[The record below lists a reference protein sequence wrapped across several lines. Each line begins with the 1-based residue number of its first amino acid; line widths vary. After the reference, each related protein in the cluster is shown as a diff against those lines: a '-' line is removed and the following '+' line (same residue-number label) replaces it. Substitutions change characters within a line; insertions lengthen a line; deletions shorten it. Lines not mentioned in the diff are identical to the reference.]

1 MPSGPT
7 PRVDLSKK
15 QLSEVSNE
23 HLVSSTRTLLLHE
36 NALSALPA
44 SFAARQ
50 SQLRVLYLNDNR
62 LSTWPE
68 ALSELKFLEKLHLEN
83 NALTCVPASV
93 GRMSSVRKLYLQ
105 NNRIATLPDEIGEL
119 RLLTHLS
126 LHSNQLVALPVDLAL
141 CDALVELHVGNNPL
155 QSPPSFACNKGVPFL
170 RLYLR
175 MMRAAAA
182 PAALAVPRARFRFHR
197 DIVFD
202 APTQSAQSSSP
213 TATAHRAALTTSAP
227 SGIAAAALSAPASPS
242 SIAAA
247 SSDGATAASASATLR
262 RRFKRRTTVA
272 STVRT
277 NTTHSLLYFLAE
289 IDGMCSQ
296 NQRPYMEDRTAV
308 VECCSQRRPASEL
321 EAVEN
326 LFSRI
331 TMLGVYDGHGGQ
343 HASEYVR
350 RHLLATIANQAAFR
364 AGDFVAAL
372 RRAFAVV
379 DDALVKWLWER
390 RNPCG
395 STAAVVLLVDNLVFV
410 AHAGD
415 TRALLCR
422 DKTAFALTSDHT
434 PARESERIRIE
445 SRGGEVTRNPRGG
458 PMRVN
463 GMLAVSRSFGDVLLK
478 PNAVVTSEPDV
489 CVEPLSPA
497 DEWLIMATDGLFD
510 VMSNQS
516 AVDVVRRCA
525 SAHEAATKL
534 VRLACTGP
542 DSGDNVSVV
551 VVRLHW
557 TIDMLGG
564 RNKRP
569 TASSASASGGGGGGG
584 GGSGGTSSGS
594 LQKSRI
600 TEENM
605 QRALQMPSIR
615 ATLRGGDLLERS
627 GRLDQPQLAAPSA
640 KRVASAAPQKAPR
653 EPPAAQA
660 PTAAQPIKHD
670 ERVLIKLLMPS
681 INGSKAVLH
690 RCDPAQT
697 VGGLHAEL
705 CAEHGL
711 NGATCQ
717 LYSAPDGAAL
727 SVAARMDSPAVSAA
741 SAVVLKRADEP
752 MPGAQ
757 RRVSGGG
764 GGGAG
769 DDDTVVDASAE
780 RVSRV
785 EYATLRGTGGGGGEQ
800 AKPSLTAQFAVSN
813 EGLPRH
819 WHSGRLSSGRVFY
832 FNTELQVTSWQN
844 PATPVRAP
852 WEAVTTLGNKIYYH
866 NTKTGRTAW
875 TCDDGDREEAEDGS
889 SSNSKDTETK
899 SRQ

>member
-15 QLSEVSNE
+15 QLNEVNNE
-23 HLVSSTRTLLLHE
+23 HLIASTRTLLLHE
-36 NALSALPA
+36 NALTALPA
-44 SFAARQ
+44 SFATRQ

-62 LSTWPE
+62 LATWPE

-83 NALTCVPASV
+83 NALVAVPKSV
-93 GRMSSVRKLYLQ
+93 GRMTNLRKLYLH
-105 NNRIATLPDEIGEL
+105 NNRIATVADEIGEL

-126 LHSNQLVALPVDLAL
+126 LHSNLLVALPVDLAL

-175 MMRAAAA
+175 MMRAALA
-182 PAALAVPRARFRFHR
+182 PAGAAVPKPRFRFHR

-202 APTQSAQSSSP
+202 APATSAPTSAQSSPSAIR
-213 TATAHRAALTTSAP
+213 ATLATSAP
-227 SGIAAAALSAPASPS
+227 SGIASSPSTASPTLS
-242 SIAAA
+242 SPDSV
-247 SSDGATAASASATLR
+247 SSSPSATATLR
-262 RRFKRRTTVA
+262 RRFKRRTVT

-277 NTTHSLLYFLAE
+277 QTTHSLLYFLAE
-289 IDGMCSQ
+289 VDGMCSQ

-308 VECCSQRRPASEL
+308 VECCSQRRPSTEL
-321 EAVEN
+321 EAIEN

-331 TMLGVYDGHGGQ
+331 MMLGVFDGHGGQ

-350 RHLLATIANQAAFR
+350 RHLLTTIANQAAFR
-364 AGDFVAAL
+364 SGDFVAAL

-395 STAAVVLLVDNLVFV
+395 STAAVVLLVDNIVYV

-422 DKTAFALTSDHT
+422 DKSAFALTSDHT

-516 AVDVVRRCA
+516 AVDVVRRCS

-569 TASSASASGGGGGGG
+569 TASSATA
-584 GGSGGTSSGS
+584 SSGS
-594 LQKSRI
+594 VNTNSGILQKSRV

-640 KRVASAAPQKAPR
+640 KRASAAVASSTAAPPKAPR
-653 EPPAAQA
+653 DAPAATA
-660 PTAAQPIKHD
+660 AAQPIKHD

-697 VGGLHAEL
+697 VGALHSEL
-705 CAEHGL
+705 CIEHGL
-711 NGATCQ
+711 NGATFQ

-741 SAVVLKRADEP
+741 STVVLKRVDEP
-752 MPGAQ
+752 MPGAE
-757 RRVSGGG
+757 RRTSGGG
-764 GGGAG
+764 GGG
-769 DDDTVVDASAE
+769 DDETVVDASAE

-785 EYATLRGTGGGGGEQ
+785 EYATLRGSEQQQQQQQ

-813 EGLPRH
+813 EGLPRN

-832 FNTELQVTSWQN
+832 FNTESQVTSWQN

-852 WEAVTTLGNKIYYH
+852 WEAVTTLGNKIYFH

-875 TCDDGDREEAEDGS
+875 TCDDGDREEAED
-889 SSNSKDTETK
+889 NEEQK
-899 SRQ
+899 RQ

>member
-15 QLSEVSNE
+15 QLNE
-23 HLVSSTRTLLLHE
+23 IPNEQLVNSTRTLLLHE
-36 NALSALPA
+36 NALTALPMQ
-44 SFAARQ
+44 FAVRQ
-50 SQLRVLYLNDNR
+50 SQLRVLYLNENR

-68 ALSELKFLEKLHLEN
+68 ALSELKFLEKLHLESN
-83 NALTCVPASV
+83 QLTVVPSSV
-93 GRMSSVRKLYLQ
+93 GRLSSLRKLYLH
-105 NNRIATLPDEIGEL
+105 NNRISSLPSDLGAL
-119 RLLTHLS
+119 RQLTHLS
-126 LHSNQLVALPVDLAL
+126 LHSNAIVALPCDLAL

-155 QSPPSFACNKGVPFL
+155 QSPPSFACNKGVAFL

-175 MMRAAAA
+175 MMRASD
-182 PAALAVPRARFRFHR
+182 ALVGAVPRPRYRFHR

-202 APTQSAQSSSP
+202 SP
-213 TATAHRAALTTSAP
+213 SVGDKPQQLQQLQQLQPHKAALTASAP
-227 SGIAAAALSAPASPS
+227 PS
-242 SIAAA
+242 SAASAAA
-247 SSDGATAASASATLR
+247 SAESGSGSNTSSPSATATIK

-289 IDGMCSQ
+289 VDGMCSQ
-296 NQRPYMEDRTAV
+296 NQRPYMEDRSAV
-308 VECCSQRRPASEL
+308 IECCAQRRPTSEL
-321 EAVEN
+321 EAIEN

-331 TMLGVYDGHGGQ
+331 MMLGVFDGHGGQ

-350 RHLLATIANQAAFR
+350 RHLLATIANQSAFR
-364 AGDFVAAL
+364 NGDFVTAL

-395 STAAVVLLVDNLVFV
+395 STAAVVLLVDNVVYV

-422 DKTAFALTSDHT
+422 DKMAFALTSDHT

-445 SRGGEVTRNPRGG
+445 ARGGEVSRNPRGG

-525 SAHEAATKL
+525 SPREAATKL

-542 DSGDNVSVV
+542 DSGDNVSVL

-569 TASSASASGGGGGGG
+569 TASSATASGGGGAAQ
-584 GGSGGTSSGS
+584 
-594 LQKSRI
+594 QKARV
-600 TEENM
+600 TEESM

-627 GRLDQPQLAAPSA
+627 GRLEQPQLAAPSN
-640 KRVASAAPQKAPR
+640 KRASTPLAANVAPTKAPR
-653 EPPAAQA
+653 E
-660 PTAAQPIKHD
+660 AAQPVKLD

-681 INGSKAVLH
+681 VNGSKAVLH

-697 VGGLHAEL
+697 IGSLHAEL
-705 CAEHGL
+705 CVEHGL
-711 NGATCQ
+711 NGATFQ
-717 LYSAPDGAAL
+717 LCSAPDGAVL
-727 SVAARMDSPAVSAA
+727 SAAVRMDSPAVSAA
-741 SAVVLKRADEP
+741 ASIVLKRTDEP
-752 MPGAQ
+752 MPGVG
-757 RRVSGGG
+757 RRASGG
-764 GGGAG
+764 ASATG

-785 EYATLRGTGGGGGEQ
+785 EYATLRGNNNSDAAA
-800 AKPSLTAQFAVSN
+800 AKPSLAAQFAVSN
-813 EGLPRH
+813 EGLPPN

-832 FNTELQVTSWQN
+832 FNTELQVTAWQN

-852 WEAVTTLGNKIYYH
+852 WQAVTTLGNKIYYH

-875 TCDDGDREEAEDGS
+875 TCDEGDREEAEDGGEDEQR
-889 SSNSKDTETK
+889 K
-899 SRQ
+899 QQ

>member
-15 QLSEVSNE
+15 QLNE
-23 HLVSSTRTLLLHE
+23 IPNEQLISSTRTLLLHE
-36 NALSALPA
+36 NLLTSLPA
-44 SFAARQ
+44 QFAVRQ
-50 SQLRVLYLNDNR
+50 NQLRVLYLNENR

-68 ALSELKFLEKLHLEN
+68 ALSELKFLEKLHLESN
-83 NALTCVPASV
+83 QLTSVPSSV
-93 GRMSSVRKLYLQ
+93 GRLSSLRKLYLH
-105 NNRIATLPDEIGEL
+105 NNRIASLPSEL
-119 RLLTHLS
+119 GALRQLTHLS
-126 LHSNQLVALPVDLAL
+126 LHSNAIVALPCDLAL

-155 QSPPSFACNKGVPFL
+155 QSPPSFACNKGVAFL

-175 MMRAAAA
+175 MMRASDAAHA
-182 PAALAVPRARFRFHR
+182 TVPRPRFRFHR

-202 APTQSAQSSSP
+202 APSDDNRSQQQLLQQQHQP
-213 TATAHRAALTTSAP
+213 HKAALTLSAP
-227 SGIAAAALSAPASPS
+227 SGALSAAAESGSGGGSNSSSPS
-242 SIAAA
+242 TS
-247 SSDGATAASASATLR
+247 ATATLK

-289 IDGMCSQ
+289 VDGMCSQ
-296 NQRPYMEDRTAV
+296 NQRPYMEDRSAV
-308 VECCSQRRPASEL
+308 IECCSQRRPTSEL
-321 EAVEN
+321 EAIEN

-331 TMLGVYDGHGGQ
+331 MMLGVFDGHGGQ

-350 RHLLATIANQAAFR
+350 RHLLATIANQSAFR
-364 AGDFVAAL
+364 NGDFVTAL

-395 STAAVVLLVDNLVFV
+395 STAAVVLLVDNVVYV

-422 DKTAFALTSDHT
+422 DKMAFALTSDHT

-445 SRGGEVTRNPRGG
+445 SRGGEVSRNPRGG

-516 AVDVVRRCA
+516 AVDVVRRCT
-525 SAHEAATKL
+525 SPREAATKL

-542 DSGDNVSVV
+542 DSGDNVSVL

-569 TASSASASGGGGGGG
+569 TASSATA
-584 GGSGGTSSGS
+584 SSGAG
-594 LQKSRI
+594 QKARL
-600 TEENM
+600 TEESM

-640 KRVASAAPQKAPR
+640 KRASTPLAANVAPPKAPR
-653 EPPAAQA
+653 D
-660 PTAAQPIKHD
+660 AAQPVKLD
-670 ERVLIKLLMPS
+670 DRVLIKLLMPS
-681 INGSKAVLH
+681 VNGSKAVLH

-697 VGGLHAEL
+697 VGSLHAEL

-711 NGATCQ
+711 NGATFQ
-717 LYSAPDGAAL
+717 LFSAPDGAVL
-727 SVAARMDSPAVSAA
+727 GAAVRMDSPAVSAA
-741 SAVVLKRADEP
+741 ASIVLKRADEAILGVSRP
-752 MPGAQ
+752 A
-757 RRVSGGG
+757 SGGASA
-764 GGGAG
+764 AG

-785 EYATLRGTGGGGGEQ
+785 EYATLRGNNSEAPS
-800 AKPSLTAQFAVSN
+800 AKPSLAAQFAVSS
-813 EGLPRH
+813 EGLPPN

-832 FNTELQVTSWQN
+832 FNTELQVTAWQN

-852 WEAVTTLGNKIYYH
+852 WQAVTTLGNKIYYH

-875 TCDDGDREEAEDGS
+875 TCEEGDREEVEDAQ
-889 SSNSKDTETK
+889 
-899 SRQ
+899 R